1 MTLMAR
7 YTSSIAYSSIK
18 VHMNT
23 VWWGHVM
30 SHVHRRITNRNQC
43 YKKFMFNVYRR
54 ITQRKER
61 YKKFMFN
68 VYRRITQ
75 RKERYKKFS
84 HYRMVLSLCLK
95 NWSLP
100 NNRGSTYIFVFNLS
114 IEIHFRVFRHTCFG
128 LIYLLKFIIE
138 SRHTLMRLIYPSKF
152 IHLWK

>member
-43 YKKFMFNVYRR
+43 
-54 ITQRKER
+54 